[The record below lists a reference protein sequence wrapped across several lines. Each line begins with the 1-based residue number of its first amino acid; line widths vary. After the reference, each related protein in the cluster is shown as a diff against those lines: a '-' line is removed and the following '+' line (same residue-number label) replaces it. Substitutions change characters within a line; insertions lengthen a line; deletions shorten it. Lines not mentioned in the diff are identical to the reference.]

1 MRGEHRADAA
11 RGKRRQ
17 LRGTDLACCV
27 RLMGSCACA
36 LAERAACS
44 AALASRRCHPGRS
57 LSLRVRFCRARRR
70 PDRVLADSL
79 AHDSDS
85 GSPGGFQSRI
95 LAGLWAPNS
104 GSGALMMAATLRCSL
119 CRTSRR
125 HRLPV
130 GGYEAVSNASCVC
143 ARYLGPHQGHQDV
156 GPHGRDA
163 GRPRGGLAGGL
174 CSGLRLHKRRPVPV
188 LTLQRPTVLLVF
200 FLLRQRQMAR
210 ILCKLHTDP
219 RSTAHNTDPLFSLFV
234 MRACCAC
241 MPQLRQADCVL
252 C

>member
-1 MRGEHRADAA
+1 
-11 RGKRRQ
+11 
-17 LRGTDLACCV
+17 
-27 RLMGSCACA
+27 MGSCACA

-70 PDRVLADSL
+70 PDLADSL

-143 ARYLGPHQGHQDV
+143 ARYLGPQQGHQDV
-156 GPHGRDA
+156 GPHGRGA

-174 CSGLRLHKRRPVPV
+174 CSGLQLHRPRPVSV
-188 LTLQRPTVLLVF
+188 LILQRPTVLLVF
-200 FLLRQRQMAR
+200 FRLRQRQIER

-234 MRACCAC
+234 MRVHASG
-241 MPQLRQADCVL
+241 
-252 C
+252 